1 MSCNK
6 VIIISAPSGAG
17 KTTIVHYLLNHIPEL
32 SFSISA
38 CSRPPRSYEK
48 NGQDY
53 YFFSPQEFK
62 KRIEDDAFLEWEEV
76 YDNMFYGTLKQE
88 IERLWSMNK
97 VIIFDVDVKGGIALK
112 NHFKEKSLS
121 IFIAPPSLNTL
132 EERLKNRGTESPES
146 LALRLS
152 KVSSEM
158 AFKNEFDTIVVNHDL
173 GQSCQKTIQLVKEFI
188 L

>member
-1 MSCNK
+1 MSCK
-6 VIIISAPSGAG
+6 KAIIISAPSGAG
-17 KTTIVHYLLNHIPEL
+17 KTTIVKHLLEKIEAL

-38 CSRPPRSYEK
+38 TNRSPRENEK
-48 NGQDY
+48 HGKDY
-53 YFFSPQEFK
+53 YFLSTDAFIK
-62 KRIEDDAFLEWEEV
+62 GIENGRFLEWEEV
-76 YDNMFYGTLKQE
+76 YTKMYYGTLLE
-88 IERLWSMNK
+88 EVERIWSEGK

-112 NHFKEKSLS
+112 NHFKEKGLS

-132 EERLKNRGTESPES
+132 EERLKNRGTESPKS